1 MSARMSRIQTQY
13 GLALIS
19 VLWVVALLTV
29 VAGALSL
36 SVRNETRFTRSV
48 VSGAQTR
55 AAAEGAVYLS
65 LKQLLESAQ
74 ASAER
79 IDRALYHVRLG
90 EVPVRVAVVDA
101 AGQIDLNTAAPEL
114 LDGLLRSVGVEDG
127 QRADIVDAIQD
138 WRDGD
143 ELTRLNGAEDG
154 EYQAA
159 GRPYGA
165 KDGDFASVDEL
176 QLVLGMSA
184 ALYRRIR
191 GALTV
196 HSRQRGINPAAA
208 SRAVLVAVP
217 GLGMDT
223 IDAYLRAREADESR
237 GARALPAPVIDRRF
251 IAAAS
256 GVYTIH
262 AAARARDGTQS
273 QLSVTVTLRPSESA
287 PFTILDWS
295 EVEPDFFDDGAQG
308 AST

>member
-1 MSARMSRIQTQY
+1 M
-13 GLALIS
+13 
-19 VLWVVALLTV
+19 

-36 SVRNETRFTRSV
+36 SVRYETRFTRSA

-55 AAAEGAVYLS
+55 AAAEGAVYLA

-74 ASAER
+74 AQR
-79 IDRALYHVRLG
+79 IDRALYHVTLG

-101 AGQIDLNTAAPEL
+101 AGRIDLNTGAPEL
-114 LDGLLRSVGVEDG
+114 LDGLLRSVGVEDW
-127 QRADIVDAIQD
+127 QRADLVDAIQD

-159 GRPYGA
+159 GRAYGA

-184 ALYRRIR
+184 PLYRRIR

-208 SRAVLVAVP
+208 SPAVLAAVP
-217 GLGMDT
+217 GLGSDT
-223 IDAYLRAREADESR
+223 LEAYVRAREADESR
-237 GARALPAPVIDRRF
+237 GAEALPAPVMDRRF

-262 AAARARDGTQS
+262 AAARMQDGTET
-273 QLSVTVTLRPSESA
+273 QLTVTVALRPSQSA

-295 EVEPDFFDDGAQG
+295 EVEPAFFDEAAQG